1 MLLEAQ
7 MLAHMIPQCY
17 NQYKLLCNTKVK
29 GVIHMAKQYFSIGDA
44 AQQAHMTTETLRH
57 YDRIGLVKPSKV
69 DPHTKYRYYN
79 AEDIVRLHT
88 IHALQQMDLP
98 LQEIKQ
104 VLEYDDLEKIVSFL
118 AQAEQRAEERIA
130 SLRYSQSRIQLARA
144 DYEKKLHG
152 RQVPEEFH
160 TRKFPKRVILL
171 AQPVT
176 KVTAD
181 DLWSYLRHFYGRLT
195 TEQAEEFSFED
206 QAGVYRESNFAR
218 YLAVCTRH
226 GKADGL
232 KMLPSG
238 VYLCADCTE
247 ETLQE
252 TLEQLMELAKTKY
265 GVNPGFSLQFV
276 IVTGILQWKYQ
287 LQVYVGE

>member
-1 MLLEAQ
+1 
-7 MLAHMIPQCY
+7 
-17 NQYKLLCNTKVK
+17 
-29 GVIHMAKQYFSIGDA
+29 MAKQYFSIGDA

-69 DPHTKYRYYN
+69 DPHTNYRYYD

-104 VLEYDDLEKIVSFL
+104 VLAYDDLEKIVLFL
-118 AQAEQRAEERIA
+118 DQAEQRAEEKIV
-130 SLRYSQSRIQLARA
+130 SLWYSQSKIRLARE

-152 RQVPEEFH
+152 RQAPEGMH
-160 TRKFPKRVILL
+160 TRKFPKRVIML

-181 DLWSYLRHFYGRLT
+181 DLWSYLRHFYGRLPAN
-195 TEQAEEFSFED
+195 QAEKFTFED
-206 QAGVYRESNFAR
+206 QAGVYWEGNFAR
-218 YLAVCTRH
+218 YLAVCIRH
-226 GKADGL
+226 GKAEGL
-232 KMLPSG
+232 KTLPAG

-247 ETLQE
+247 ETRQE
-252 TLEQLMELAKTKY
+252 TLEQLIKLAKTQY
-265 GVNPGFSLQFV
+265 RVNPGFSLQFV
-276 IVTGILQWKYQ
+276 NVTGILQWKYQ
-287 LQVYVGE
+287 LQVYVSE